1 MQRIKKLILQNFKFF
16 YDKVEIDFDR
26 KNALVFG
33 ENGSGK
39 SSIYWALYT
48 FLQSV
53 FKTDNLEIRKYF
65 DARHDEN
72 LINRFAAD
80 TAESSIVIEFENEHR
95 ASARREISLATI
107 NTKSDNLVLE
117 TTLGSDFID
126 HKVLSRIY
134 AYYHKEEIDLF
145 DFFQHHLM
153 AFINFREEL
162 IKPGETR
169 GSKNTETWWNYIAA
183 GLNPQPKMHEQVY
196 KDFQTVVGKFN
207 TEFDYYLTG
216 IEQRANKHLIEKFD
230 EKFRIKFEYRR
241 ATYNDFKPGTKGR
254 SWKVKPPRIIM
265 SVYLITDLIA
275 DENKK
280 RVDSPQSFLNE
291 AKLSSL
297 ALAMRLAILDEKFV
311 AAYPKVLVLDD
322 LLMSMDMSNREFIL
336 GVLLENY
343 LNDYQIL
350 FFTHQ
355 RGLFEDAR
363 VFIEGYY
370 ADKARRAGETN
381 KEELKKAWQKQWNF
395 FEMYETENNTKIPV
409 PQIQLYESSLQKALK
424 YFKQQIDYNACGN
437 NLRVALEEFF
447 RNFLPQRY
455 FVDNEGN
462 PKAENTFMLDGLLA
476 KAREYFDYIGFDTIP
491 LDKLDRYRLRSL
503 NPTSHFNPRTDYF
516 KKELQEIFS
525 ILEGLKKNLNEPV
538 LAKDNKIIFIIQTQS
553 GRSFEYTAIL
563 LNDICLYK
571 KSDGS
576 ASFFKDEDQRGYAM
590 IGCTVDNLET
600 RRLPNNIHKG
610 TLQSLY
616 DATVAYINRSDVAIE
631 TTNMYTVFRNVTGD
645 TLEDLKIY

>member
-80 TAESSIVIEFENEHR
+80 TADSSIVIEFEDEYR

-162 IKPGETR
+162 IKPGEAR
-169 GSKNTETWWNYIAA
+169 GSKNAETWWNYIAA

-230 EKFRIKFEYRR
+230 EKFRIKFDYRR
-241 ATYNDFKPGTKGR
+241 ATYNDFKLGTKGR
-254 SWKVKPPRIIM
+254 SWKVKPPQIVM

-311 AAYPKVLVLDD
+311 EAYPKVLVLDD
-322 LLMSMDMSNREFIL
+322 MLLSMDMSNREFVLNI
-336 GVLLENY
+336 LLENY
-343 LNDYQIL
+343 LKDYQIL

-355 RGLFEDAR
+355 RALFEDAKKIIQMHYAE
-363 VFIEGYY
+363 IERGKGVTDRQALDNAFTDYWKVY
-370 ADKARRAGETN
+370 
-381 KEELKKAWQKQWNF
+381 
-395 FEMYETENNTKIPV
+395 EMYETEGIRKIPI
-409 PQIQLYESSLQKALK
+409 PQVREYGDSLQKALF
-424 YFKQQIDYNACGN
+424 YFKEHIDYNACGN
-437 NLRVALEEFF
+437 NLRAALEEFF
-447 RNFLPQRY
+447 LDFVPQK
-455 FVDNEGN
+455 FQTNGN
-462 PKAENTFMLDGLLA
+462 MIAGLLVS
-476 KAREYFDYIGFDTIP
+476 ARNYFNHVGFETSP
-491 LDKLDRYRLRSL
+491 LDKLERYKERSL
-503 NPTSHFNPRTDYF
+503 NPSSHFNPRTDYF

-525 ILEGLKKNLNEPV
+525 ILDGLKRNLNQP
-538 LAKDNKIIFIIQTQS
+538 LLSKDELVQFSVSTTTGDTFS
-553 GRSFEYTAIL
+553 YTAKL
-563 LNDICLYK
+563 LDDICLYK
-571 KSDGS
+571 KNDGS
-576 ASFFKDEDQRGYAM
+576 PSFFKDDDERGYVM
-590 IGCTVDNLET
+590 IGCTVGDT
-600 RRLPNNIHKG
+600 TNILSHEIKKH
-610 TLQSLY
+610 TLQQLY
-616 DATVAYINRSDVAIE
+616 NDTVAFINRSKVAVVEVDMYKVFKNIDG
-631 TTNMYTVFRNVTGD
+631 TNLD
-645 TLEDLKIY
+645 DLKMY